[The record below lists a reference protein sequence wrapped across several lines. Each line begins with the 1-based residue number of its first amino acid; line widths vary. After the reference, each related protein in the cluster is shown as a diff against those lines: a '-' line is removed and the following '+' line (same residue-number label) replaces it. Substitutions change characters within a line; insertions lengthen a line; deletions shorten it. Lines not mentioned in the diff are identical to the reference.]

1 MAISGNGYTT
11 SQQLTACLCLE
22 ANTGLHCLEHSELFF
37 LYVSVS
43 NLHFPQMKL
52 ASEKLPES
60 VLEGV
65 ANFQNF
71 PGGAC
76 PQISPILWR
85 TKHAISHSLWQFCQ
99 TGFFNVRSETTR
111 FYIIVVAHAL
121 SVKNV
126 Q

>member
-1 MAISGNGYTT
+1 MAISGSGYTT

-76 PQISPILWR
+76 PQISLIMA
-85 TKHAISHSLWQFCQ
+85 TKHAISPSLRQFGQ

>member
-1 MAISGNGYTT
+1 MAISGSGYTT

-22 ANTGLHCLEHSELFF
+22 VNTGLHCLEHSELFF

-76 PQISPILWR
+76 PYIMAR
-85 TKHAISHSLWQFCQ
+85 TKHAISHSLRQFYQ
-99 TGFFNVRSETTR
+99 TGFFNVRSEKTR